1 MVVAARTAPNR
12 SVRFGG
18 EHGALDHRGAR
29 DAAELASVAE
39 RSAVP
44 VVGPELSVVQTA
56 CSMRSEF
63 VVNPDLRSLDVGRW
77 HSMRP
82 DEVPHAE
89 LGAWF
94 ADPHWDGHGGESVAA
109 FVDRIHDAV
118 DSMSSGA
125 SGSSGSWWSPDR
137 WPRRCSAALRRTSS
151 TPRSGLRA
159 CTPPCGELSRPGSVV
174 GA

>member
-1 MVVAARTAPNR
+1 MVAARTAPNR

-125 SGSSGSWWSPDR
+125 SGSSGVLVVAGPV
-137 WPRRCSAALRRTSS
+137 AQAL
-151 TPRSGLRA
+151 L
-159 CTPPCGELSRPGSVV
+159 CGTATNFFHTEVRPASVHTAV
-174 GA
+174 R